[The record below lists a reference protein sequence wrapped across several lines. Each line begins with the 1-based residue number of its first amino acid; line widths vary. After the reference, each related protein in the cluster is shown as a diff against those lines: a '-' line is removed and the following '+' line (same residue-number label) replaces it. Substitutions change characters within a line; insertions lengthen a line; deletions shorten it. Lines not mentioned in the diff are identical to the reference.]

1 VAQQRWIQEH
11 ADRLRALSRLS
22 DHSGLGLV
30 VVRGRSD
37 DLNEHDAS

>member
-22 DHSGLGLV
+22 DHCGLELV
-30 VVRGRSD
+30 ALRGRSD
-37 DLNEHDAS
+37 ELNEHDAS